1 MNGICQ
7 IERVGLLLEVQIP
20 RRQNPA
26 IRDTNGII
34 VEPGYRI
41 ALSVGLNVI
50 RKLVV
55 LGVRVPV
62 AECQRIVRSGPDQC
76 CVEN

>member
-7 IERVGLLLEVQIP
+7 IQRVGLLLEVQIP

-26 IRDTNGII
+26 IRHADRVI

-50 RKLVV
+50 RQLFM
-55 LGVRVPV
+55 LGVRIPV
-62 AECQRIVRSGPDQC
+62 AECQRIVLRGPDQR
-76 CVEN
+76 CVET